1 MAKKILS
8 LILCTCIP
16 LLHIQAGDILPRGTA
31 VPVRIISALNS
42 KHGQTAQAVVE
53 YDIRNEENKILIQK
67 GTPVDIQ
74 VKREKARGV
83 GREGYIHVQCM
94 STKAI
99 DGQTILLQGEW
110 EEYGV
115 SKDGLALG
123 LGVGLGLTFLPF
135 VGLAF
140 LAIKGEEATISPN
153 TRIPLVFTTET
164 YTIQHGK

>member
-1 MAKKILS
+1 MIKKILS
-8 LILCTCIP
+8 LILCLCIP
-16 LLHIQAGDILPRGTA
+16 LLHIQAGGILPRGTA

-83 GREGYIHVQCM
+83 GREGYIHIQCM

-110 EEYGV
+110 EEYGA

-123 LGVGLGLTFLPF
+123 LGVGLGLTFLPV

-164 YTIQHGK
+164 YTIQ